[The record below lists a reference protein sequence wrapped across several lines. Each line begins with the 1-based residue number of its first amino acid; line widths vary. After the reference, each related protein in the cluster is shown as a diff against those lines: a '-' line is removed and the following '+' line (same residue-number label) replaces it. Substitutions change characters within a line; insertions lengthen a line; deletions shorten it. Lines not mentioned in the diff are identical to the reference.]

1 MVLSRR
7 NIPFLQD
14 PRRPASARGEAERPG
29 PPGPPGR
36 GGGIAGAS
44 PLVLGGASGMLGDL
58 RRIAAERLAAEQKAK
73 RDAERQRSPPED
85 GEVQSFRPELG

>member
-1 MVLSRR
+1 
-7 NIPFLQD
+7 
-14 PRRPASARGEAERPG
+14 
-29 PPGPPGR
+29 
-36 GGGIAGAS
+36 
-44 PLVLGGASGMLGDL
+44 MLGDL